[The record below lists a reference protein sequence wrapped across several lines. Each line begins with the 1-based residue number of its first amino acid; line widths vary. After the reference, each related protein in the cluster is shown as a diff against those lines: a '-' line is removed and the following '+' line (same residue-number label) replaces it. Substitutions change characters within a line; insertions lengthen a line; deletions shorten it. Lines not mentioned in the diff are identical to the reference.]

1 MTGSRS
7 ETGGAKALQPF
18 RLDGKVVLVTG
29 GNRGIGLAIARLFI
43 EAGARCMMTGRSETE
58 GLRDVL
64 AACPDHAAWHPA
76 DVTADDAPEAMVA
89 ATLARFGRLDVLVN
103 NAGIADNGDFHD
115 FDDARLRAIMD
126 TNLLAPFRIARAAIR
141 PMLEQGA
148 GSIVNIG
155 SISGH
160 VANYPQLQVAYNASK
175 AAVHQMSRV
184 MAFEYAAR
192 GIRVNALA
200 PGYVVSDMT
209 AGGIANPE
217 WNRIWTEG
225 TPMGRFARPEE
236 MATCALFLASDAASY
251 VTGAVLVA
259 DGGYTTH

>member
-1 MTGSRS
+1 M
-7 ETGGAKALQPF
+7 ALEKF
-18 RLDGKVVLVTG
+18 RLDGKVALITG
-29 GNRGIGLAIARLFI
+29 GNRGIGLAIGRLFV
-43 EAGARCMMTGRSETE
+43 EAGARCMLTSRSETE
-58 GLRDVL
+58 GLRELL
-64 AACPDHAAWHPA
+64 AAHPGTVAWHQA
-76 DVTADDAPEAMVA
+76 DVTAEDAPEGMVE
-89 ATLARFGRLDVLVN
+89 ATLERFGRLDVLVN
-103 NAGIADNGDFHD
+103 NAGIADNGNFHE
-115 FDDARLRAIMD
+115 FDDARLKAIMD
-126 TNLLAPFRIARAAIR
+126 TNLMAPFRIARAAIR
-141 PMLEQGA
+141 PMLDQSG

-155 SISGH
+155 SISGY

-184 MAFEYAAR
+184 MAFEYAGR
-192 GIRVNALA
+192 NIRVNALA

-217 WNRIWTEG
+217 WNRIWTAN
-225 TPMGRFARPEE
+225 TPMGRFAQPEE

>member
-1 MTGSRS
+1 MSLS
-7 ETGGAKALQPF
+7 MF
-18 RLDGKVVLVTG
+18 RLDGKVALITG
-29 GNRGIGLAIARLFI
+29 GNRGIGLAIAQLFV
-43 EAGARCMMTGRSETE
+43 EAGASCLLTSRSETDA
-58 GLRDVL
+58 LHALL
-64 AACPDHAAWHPA
+64 AAHPDRVAWHRG
-76 DVTADDAPEAMVA
+76 DVNAEDAPEAMVGA
-89 ATLARFGRLDVLVN
+89 ALDRFGRLDVLVN

-115 FDDARLRAIMD
+115 FDDARLKRIMD
-126 TNLLAPFRIARAAIR
+126 TNLIAPFRIARAAIR
-141 PMLEQGA
+141 PMLDRGGGA
-148 GSIVNIG
+148 IVNIG

-160 VANYPQLQVAYNASK
+160 VANTPQLQVAYNASK

-209 AGGIANPE
+209 AGGIARPE
-217 WNRIWTEG
+217 WNRIWTEN
-225 TPMGRFARPEE
+225 TPMGRFAQPEE
-236 MATCALFLASDAASY
+236 MASCALFLASDAASF

>member
-1 MTGSRS
+1 MTLER
-7 ETGGAKALQPF
+7 F
-18 RLDGKVVLVTG
+18 RLDGKVALITG
-29 GNRGIGLAIARLFI
+29 GNRGIGLAIAKLFL
-43 EAGARCMMTGRSETE
+43 EAGSFCMLSGRSQTD
-58 GLRDVL
+58 GLGALL
-64 AACPDHAAWHPA
+64 AAYPDRAAWFQA
-76 DVTADDAPEAMVA
+76 DVNDEAAPEGMVA
-89 ATLARFGRLDVLVN
+89 ATVQRFGRLDILVN

-115 FDDARLRAIMD
+115 FDDARLKRIMD
-126 TNLLAPFRIARAAIR
+126 TNLIAPFRIARAAIK
-141 PMLEQGA
+141 PMLAQGS

-155 SISGH
+155 SISGY
-160 VANYPQLQVAYNASK
+160 VANKPQLQVAYNASK
-175 AAVHQMSRV
+175 AAVHQMSAV
-184 MAFEYAAR
+184 MAYEYAGR

-217 WNRIWTEG
+217 WNRIWTEN
-225 TPMGRFARPEE
+225 TPMGRFAQPEE